1 MTTLTITPE
10 QDAEFKKLLIAV
22 ENSKTVR
29 TANLRI
35 DKALDFARENFKVG
49 FPTYEA
55 LKARAFASH
64 QTALEKMIK

>member
-1 MTTLTITPE
+1 MDKDQTLVFE
-10 QDAEFKKLLIAV
+10 KLLTSL

-35 DKALDFARENFKVG
+35 DKALDFARENFKVS